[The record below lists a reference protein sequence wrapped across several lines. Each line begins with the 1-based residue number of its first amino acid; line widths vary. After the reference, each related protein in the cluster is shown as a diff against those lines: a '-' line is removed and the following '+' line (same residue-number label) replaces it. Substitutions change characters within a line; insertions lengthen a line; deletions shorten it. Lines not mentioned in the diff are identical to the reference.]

1 MSVAGE
7 SDADPEADQLMA
19 DDNLRVCGFVSDEI
33 TYYQVKDVSGRV
45 LVHFANAGHLFW
57 AIPAGAVS
65 ARTSLPSWRLKTSP
79 DAVPIVIYRNP
90 HFSLVLYDDGKVP
103 VWSVELPEQL

>member
-1 MSVAGE
+1 MTV
-7 SDADPEADQLMA
+7 
-19 DDNLRVCGFVSDEI
+19 DDLRVCGFQSDEI
-33 TYYQVKDVSGRV
+33 AYYQVKDATGRV
-45 LVHFANAGHLFW
+45 LVYFANAGHLFW

-79 DAVPIVIYRNP
+79 EAVPIVIYRNP

-103 VWSVELPEQL
+103 VWSVEQPDFDSTRHIS